1 MLLAWRAMTS
11 HDGPVRFGHLDCNS
25 PIASWRF
32 ERQVEE
38 CAASSPRSIVDI
50 GCGWG
55 ELLQRVAARVPG
67 ARAHGIDSDVELL
80 ERGRAGA
87 AARGIADRVEF
98 VEYRGEDWTEPAD
111 LVLSIGAPHAFGTSE
126 DALRELFKLVE
137 PGGRLLFGDGIWNRV
152 PTEADLAAM
161 WPETTVDEWRLL
173 PDLVDV
179 AVAVGFRPLR
189 VEAIE
194 QSEWD
199 DFESQYLADKE
210 VWLLANPGHPKAAEV
225 REAADRHRDWWLRG
239 HRGVLG
245 FAYLTLG
252 RPVD

>member
-1 MLLAWRAMTS
+1 MTD
-11 HDGPVRFGHLDCNS
+11 HDAPRRFGFLDCNS

-32 ERQVEE
+32 ERQVGE
-38 CAASSPRSIVDI
+38 CAAGEPGVIVDI

-55 ELLQRVAARVPG
+55 ELLQRVVARVPG
-67 ARAHGIDSDVELL
+67 AKGYGIDADLELL

-87 AARGIADRVEF
+87 AERGIADRVEF
-98 VEYRGEDWTEPAD
+98 VEYQGRDWETPAD
-111 LVLSIGAPHAFGTSE
+111 LVICIGAVHAFGTGA
-126 DALRELFKLVE
+126 DAIRALYRLVK
-137 PGGRLLFGDGIWNRV
+137 PGGRLLLGDGIWNRV
-152 PTEADLAAM
+152 PAEAELASM
-161 WPETTVDEWRLL
+161 WPGTTAEDFLLL

-179 AVAVGFRPLR
+179 AVATGFRPLR
-189 VEAIE
+189 VESVE

-210 VWLLANPGHPKAAEV
+210 VWLQAHPDHPKAREV
-225 REAADRHRDWWLRG
+225 REAADQHRDWWLRG

-252 RPVD
+252 RPVASV